1 MLLISFLLTGI
12 TQAQYVG
19 IGTTTPAKILDV
31 NGDALINGLTIGMG
45 SGNIST
51 NTAIGNSVLSSNT
64 TALGNTAVGYESQK
78 LTTTG
83 IANTSIG
90 FMSMANNSEGYYNVS
105 LGAWTLNQ
113 NSNGYHNT
121 AVGYGSL
128 YSNNTGFENTGL
140 GYGAAMGAGNLQ
152 NATAIGAK
160 AYAAASN
167 SLILGSVAGVNGA
180 VNSVNV
186 GIGTTMNQLL
196 KSGPPKI
203 LPTMGMIR
211 SLTSESTIL
220 PNAAPMITPTAR
232 SITLPFIA
240 NSLNSLAKPMGA
252 PRVVVLD
259 RPKTGRVQYQ

>member
-1 MLLISFLLTGI
+1 MNRLLMLLISFLLTGI

-186 GIGTTMNQLL
+186 GIGTT
-196 KSGPPKI
+196 
-203 LPTMGMIR
+203 
-211 SLTSESTIL
+211 
-220 PNAAPMITPTAR
+220 TPTANLDVEGSVR
-232 SITLPFIA
+232 LADGTQALGFVLTSDNNGVATWKPGA
-240 NSLNSLAKPMGA
+240 NPALEGLLCNL
-252 PRVVVLD
+252 
-259 RPKTGRVQYQ
+259 